1 MVPRKVT
8 RQLADAIDKYQT
20 AFDRNLGL
28 LCVRNMPDRE
38 LLRRIKEAL
47 EAGVPIP
54 EDDYTFYLKLS
65 PGEILAPSEF
75 R

>member
-1 MVPRKVT
+1 MIPDMT
-8 RQLADAIDKYQT
+8 PELADAIDKYQT
-20 AFDRNLGL
+20 TFDRSLGI
-28 LCVRNMPDRE
+28 LCVQHMPVSA